1 MSPALT
7 RELLVKTAK
16 KKAEPHL
23 LYLGDAVRTTAL
35 PENLPGLRL
44 ADAARRQPRLGR
56 GGGGP

>member
-16 KKAEPHL
+16 KKADL